1 MSDWV
6 LGARLETLCLEAVF
20 CFGVV
25 SGLFFLTPYS
35 FSESILVFLFLLA
48 PQMQSCILVL
58 PLQYPPCP
66 PRPAPVLPSN
76 PCAYTHTHI
85 LPHQVDLGHPG
96 ITDLPF
102 FKFTILPN
110 QCHAVQHLLFI
121 VTKRVEY
128 WERTKR
134 LNKQH
139 SHSLGISHVKSDL
152 AKRIRGLQPK
162 QLQKPNQ
169 IMQGKTLLELLMSLW
184 LAIYLNLS
192 FSSTLH
198 LMSPKPIARKV
209 LSIPYEW
216 ALPCARQFIR
226 NLKRTIKFSQ
236 VPYCCYGQQ
245 LGRPPHE
252 TIKSLKW

>member
-1 MSDWV
+1 MGIKVASRGLIDSYDYCVHFSSFHGKGANLWSMSDWV

-66 PRPAPVLPSN
+66 PRPAPVLPSY

-110 QCHAVQHLLFI
+110 QCHAV
-121 VTKRVEY
+121 
-128 WERTKR
+128 
-134 LNKQH
+134 
-139 SHSLGISHVKSDL
+139 
-152 AKRIRGLQPK
+152 
-162 QLQKPNQ
+162 
-169 IMQGKTLLELLMSLW
+169 
-184 LAIYLNLS
+184 
-192 FSSTLH
+192 
-198 LMSPKPIARKV
+198 
-209 LSIPYEW
+209 
-216 ALPCARQFIR
+216 
-226 NLKRTIKFSQ
+226 
-236 VPYCCYGQQ
+236 
-245 LGRPPHE
+245 
-252 TIKSLKW
+252 